1 LSTPSLIFMVIFLG
15 SAHYNWMKAQCM
27 GGTAPAPAPSPTGT
41 SPTSTS
47 GLYYPDWEGEN
58 NGCVNDGNA
67 PAYIVSNPSLWMFS
81 TLSACCELAICADEK
96 SLPVSHSYCIWFN
109 VF

>member
-1 LSTPSLIFMVIFLG
+1 
-15 SAHYNWMKAQCM
+15 M

-47 GLYYPDWEGEN
+47 GLYYPDWEGAN
-58 NGCVNDGNA
+58 NGCLNDGNA

-81 TLSACCELAICADEK
+81 TLDACCE
-96 SLPVSHSYCIWFN
+96 YMN
-109 VF
+109 TG